1 MENYLRPVTEKVD
14 LKSLLDFLDVSIK
27 YDFNN
32 STFILYDE
40 QLEKVRADDIEIHD
54 NLADFVLDNVSIFL
68 DDYFLNDCNE
78 ELNKNFGTFE
88 ELLDYLSKNETEI
101 DDKEYA
107 IIDAIVHPEKID
119 INYYKEKQNLI
130 YSL

>member
-1 MENYLRPVTEKVD
+1 MENYLRPVTEKVA

-40 QLEKVRADDIEIHD
+40 QLEKVRANDIEIYD

-78 ELNKNFGTFE
+78 ELNKNFRTFE

-101 DDKEYA
+101 DNKEYA

-119 INYYKEKQNLI
+119 IDYYKDMKNKI
-130 YSL
+130 NV

>member
-40 QLEKVRADDIEIHD
+40 QLKKVRADNIEIHD

-88 ELLDYLSKNETEI
+88 ELLDYLSKNKTEI

-119 INYYKEKQNLI
+119 IDYYKDMRNKINV
-130 YSL
+130 

>member
-40 QLEKVRADDIEIHD
+40 QLEKVRADDIKIHD
-54 NLADFVLDNVSIFL
+54 DLADFVLDNVSIFL

-119 INYYKEKQNLI
+119 IGYYKDMKNKI
-130 YSL
+130 NV

>member
-40 QLEKVRADDIEIHD
+40 QLEKVRADNIEIYD

-88 ELLDYLSKNETEI
+88 ELLDYLSKNKTEI

-119 INYYKEKQNLI
+119 INYYKDMKNKI
-130 YSL
+130 NV

>member
-1 MENYLRPVTEKVD
+1 MENYLRPVTEKVS

-40 QLEKVRADDIEIHD
+40 QLEKVRADNIEIHD

-119 INYYKEKQNLI
+119 ISYYKDMKNKI
-130 YSL
+130 NA

>member
-40 QLEKVRADDIEIHD
+40 QLEKVRADNIEIHD

-88 ELLDYLSKNETEI
+88 ELLDYLSKNKTEI

-119 INYYKEKQNLI
+119 IDYYKDMKNKI
-130 YSL
+130 NA

>member
-54 NLADFVLDNVSIFL
+54 DLADFVLDNVSIFL

-119 INYYKEKQNLI
+119 ISYYKDMKNKI
-130 YSL
+130 NV

>member
-1 MENYLRPVTEKVD
+1 MENYLRQVTEKVA

-88 ELLDYLSKNETEI
+88 ELLDYLSKNKTEI

-119 INYYKEKQNLI
+119 IDYYKDMKNKI
-130 YSL
+130 NV

>member
-40 QLEKVRADDIEIHD
+40 QLEKVRADNIEIHD

-88 ELLDYLSKNETEI
+88 ELLDYLSKNKTEI

-107 IIDAIVHPEKID
+107 IIDAIVHPEKIN
-119 INYYKEKQNLI
+119 INYYKDMKNKI
-130 YSL
+130 NV

>member
-54 NLADFVLDNVSIFL
+54 NLADFVLDNISIFL

-119 INYYKEKQNLI
+119 IDYYKDIKNKI
-130 YSL
+130 NV

>member
-1 MENYLRPVTEKVD
+1 MENYLRPVTEKVA

-40 QLEKVRADDIEIHD
+40 QLEKVRADNIEIHD
-54 NLADFVLDNVSIFL
+54 NLADFVLDNISIFL

-88 ELLDYLSKNETEI
+88 ELLDYLSKNKTEI

-119 INYYKEKQNLI
+119 ISYYKDMKNKI
-130 YSL
+130 NV

>member
-119 INYYKEKQNLI
+119 INYYKDMKNKI
-130 YSL
+130 NV

>member
-68 DDYFLNDCNE
+68 NDYFLNDCNE

-88 ELLDYLSKNETEI
+88 ELLDYLSKNKTEI

-107 IIDAIVHPEKID
+107 IIDAIVHPEKIN
-119 INYYKEKQNLI
+119 INYYKDMKNKI
-130 YSL
+130 NV

>member
-1 MENYLRPVTEKVD
+1 MENYLRPVTEKVS

-40 QLEKVRADDIEIHD
+40 QLEKVRADDIKIHHD
-54 NLADFVLDNVSIFL
+54 LADFVLDNVSIFL

-119 INYYKEKQNLI
+119 INYYKDMKNKI
-130 YSL
+130 NV

>member
-1 MENYLRPVTEKVD
+1 MENYLRPVTEKVA

-40 QLEKVRADDIEIHD
+40 QLEKVRADNIEIHD

-88 ELLDYLSKNETEI
+88 ELLDYLSKNKTEI

-119 INYYKEKQNLI
+119 IDYYKNMKNKI
-130 YSL
+130 NV

>member
-40 QLEKVRADDIEIHD
+40 QLEKVRADNIEIHD

-88 ELLDYLSKNETEI
+88 ELLDYLSKNKTEI

-119 INYYKEKQNLI
+119 ISYYKDMKNKI
-130 YSL
+130 NV

>member
-40 QLEKVRADDIEIHD
+40 QLEKVRADNIEIHD

-78 ELNKNFGTFE
+78 ELNKNFGAFE
-88 ELLDYLSKNETEI
+88 ELLDYLSKNKTEI

-119 INYYKEKQNLI
+119 IDYYKDMKNKI
-130 YSL
+130 NV

>member
-1 MENYLRPVTEKVD
+1 MENYLRPVTEKVA

-40 QLEKVRADDIEIHD
+40 QLEKVRADNIEIHD
-54 NLADFVLDNVSIFL
+54 NLADFVLDNISIFL

-119 INYYKEKQNLI
+119 ISYYKDMKNKI
-130 YSL
+130 NV

>member
-1 MENYLRPVTEKVD
+1 MKNYLRPVTEKVA

-54 NLADFVLDNVSIFL
+54 DLADFILDNVSIFL

-119 INYYKEKQNLI
+119 ISYYKDMKNKI
-130 YSL
+130 NV

>member
-40 QLEKVRADDIEIHD
+40 QLEKVRADNIEIHD

-119 INYYKEKQNLI
+119 IDYYKDMKNKI
-130 YSL
+130 NV

>member
-40 QLEKVRADDIEIHD
+40 QLEKVRADNIEIHD

-107 IIDAIVHPEKID
+107 IIDAIVHPEKIN
-119 INYYKEKQNLI
+119 INYYKDMKNKI
-130 YSL
+130 NV

>member
-40 QLEKVRADDIEIHD
+40 QLEKVRADDIKIHD
-54 NLADFVLDNVSIFL
+54 DLAYFVLDNVSIFL

-88 ELLDYLSKNETEI
+88 ELLDYLSKNKTEI

-119 INYYKEKQNLI
+119 IDYYKDMKNKI
-130 YSL
+130 NV

>member
-40 QLEKVRADDIEIHD
+40 QLEKVRADNIEIHD

-78 ELNKNFGTFE
+78 ELNKNFVTFE
-88 ELLDYLSKNETEI
+88 ELLDYLSKNKTEI

-119 INYYKEKQNLI
+119 IDYYKDMKNKI
-130 YSL
+130 NV

>member
-40 QLEKVRADDIEIHD
+40 QLEKVRADNIEIHD

-78 ELNKNFGTFE
+78 ELNKNFRTFE

-119 INYYKEKQNLI
+119 ISYYKDMKNKI
-130 YSL
+130 NV

>member
-1 MENYLRPVTEKVD
+1 MENYLRPVTEKVA

-68 DDYFLNDCNE
+68 NDYFLNDCNE

-119 INYYKEKQNLI
+119 ISYYKDMKNKI
-130 YSL
+130 NV

>member
-1 MENYLRPVTEKVD
+1 MENYLRPVTEKVA
-14 LKSLLDFLDVSIK
+14 LKSLLDSLDVSIK

-54 NLADFVLDNVSIFL
+54 DLADFVLDNVSIFL

-119 INYYKEKQNLI
+119 ISYYKDMKNKI
-130 YSL
+130 NV

>member
-40 QLEKVRADDIEIHD
+40 QLEKVRADNIEIHD

-68 DDYFLNDCNE
+68 NDYFLNDCNE

-119 INYYKEKQNLI
+119 ISYYKDMKNKI
-130 YSL
+130 NV

>member
-1 MENYLRPVTEKVD
+1 MENYLRPVKEKVT

-40 QLEKVRADDIEIHD
+40 QLEKVRDDDIKIHD
-54 NLADFVLDNVSIFL
+54 DLADFVLDNISIFL

-88 ELLDYLSKNETEI
+88 ELLDYLSKNKTEI

-119 INYYKEKQNLI
+119 IDYYKDMKNKI
-130 YSL
+130 NV

>member
-1 MENYLRPVTEKVD
+1 MENYLRPVTEKVA

-119 INYYKEKQNLI
+119 ISYYKDMKNKI
-130 YSL
+130 NV

>member
-54 NLADFVLDNVSIFL
+54 YLADFVLDNVSIFL

-88 ELLDYLSKNETEI
+88 ELLDYLSKNKTEI

-119 INYYKEKQNLI
+119 IDYYKDMKNKI
-130 YSL
+130 NV

>member
-14 LKSLLDFLDVSIK
+14 LKSLLDFLHVSIK

-88 ELLDYLSKNETEI
+88 ELLDYLSKNKTEI

-119 INYYKEKQNLI
+119 ISYYKDMKNKI
-130 YSL
+130 NV

>member
-1 MENYLRPVTEKVD
+1 MKNYLRPVTEKVA

-54 NLADFVLDNVSIFL
+54 DLADFILDNVSIFL

-88 ELLDYLSKNETEI
+88 ELLDYLSKNKTEI

-119 INYYKEKQNLI
+119 ISYYKDMKNKI
-130 YSL
+130 NV

>member
-1 MENYLRPVTEKVD
+1 MENYLRPVTEKVA

-40 QLEKVRADDIEIHD
+40 QLEKVRADDIQIHD

-88 ELLDYLSKNETEI
+88 ELLDYLSKNKTEI

-119 INYYKEKQNLI
+119 IDYYKDMKNKI
-130 YSL
+130 NV

>member
-88 ELLDYLSKNETEI
+88 ELLNYLSKNETEI

-119 INYYKEKQNLI
+119 IDYYKDMKNKI
-130 YSL
+130 NV

>member
-119 INYYKEKQNLI
+119 ISYYKDMKNKI
-130 YSL
+130 NV

>member
-1 MENYLRPVTEKVD
+1 MENYLSPVTEKVA

-40 QLEKVRADDIEIHD
+40 QLEKVRADNIEIHD

-88 ELLDYLSKNETEI
+88 ELLDYLSKNKTEI

-119 INYYKEKQNLI
+119 IDYYKDMKNKI
-130 YSL
+130 NV

>member
-54 NLADFVLDNVSIFL
+54 NLVDFVLDNVSIFL

-119 INYYKEKQNLI
+119 ISYYKDMKNKI
-130 YSL
+130 NV

>member
-1 MENYLRPVTEKVD
+1 MENYLRPVTEKVA

-40 QLEKVRADDIEIHD
+40 QLEKVRADNIEIHD
-54 NLADFVLDNVSIFL
+54 NLAVFVLDNVSIFL

-119 INYYKEKQNLI
+119 IDYYKDMKNKI
-130 YSL
+130 NV

>member
-40 QLEKVRADDIEIHD
+40 QLEKVRADNIEIHD
-54 NLADFVLDNVSIFL
+54 NLANFVLDNVSIFL

-119 INYYKEKQNLI
+119 INYYKDMKNKI
-130 YSL
+130 NV